1 METPATPLVSAR
13 ATIGTIAYKT
23 VLTSEGHTLIA
34 DEPENVGGGNAGMNP
49 YSLLLA
55 SLGSCTAITLR
66 MYIERK
72 MWAVNDVTVNLEIS
86 IAASGTHILRKLSF
100 DGEVSEEQK
109 NRLVQIA
116 NACPI
121 HKILVGN
128 ISIDT
133 QLSRQ

>member
-1 METPATPLVSAR
+1 METSLTPLVSAR

-23 VLTSEGHTLIA
+23 VITSAGHALIA
-34 DEPENVGGGNAGMNP
+34 DEPENVGGGDTGMNP

-72 MWAVNDVTVNLEIS
+72 MWAINEVTVNLEIS
-86 IAASGTHILRKLSF
+86 TAASGTHILRKLRF
-100 DGEVSEEQK
+100 DGEVSDDQK
-109 NRLVQIA
+109 KRLVQIA

-128 ISIDT
+128 ITIDT
-133 QLSRQ
+133 QLS

>member
-1 METPATPLVSAR
+1 METPLTSLESAK
-13 ATIGTIAYKT
+13 AAIGTIAYKT
-23 VLTSEGHTLIA
+23 TITSAGHTLVA
-34 DEPENVGGGNAGMNP
+34 DEPESVAGGNTGMNP

-72 MWAVNDVTVNLEIS
+72 MWVINEVTINLELFT
-86 IAASGTHILRKLSF
+86 ASTGTQITRKLSF
-100 DGEVSEEQK
+100 DGVVSEEQK
-109 NRLVQIA
+109 KRLVQIA

-128 ISIDT
+128 ITIDT
-133 QLSRQ
+133 QVS

>member
-1 METPATPLVSAR
+1 METHPTFLESAQ

-23 VLTSEGHTLIA
+23 IITSAGHTLVA
-34 DEPENVGGGNAGMNP
+34 DEPENIAGGDTGMSP

-72 MWAVNDVTVNLEIS
+72 MWTISRVTVNLQLLTVPT
-86 IAASGTHILRKLSF
+86 GTQIIRKLSF

-109 NRLVQIA
+109 KRLVQIA

-128 ISIDT
+128 IIIDT
-133 QLSRQ
+133 RLSS

>member
-1 METPATPLVSAR
+1 METPLTPLESAR
-13 ATIGTIAYKT
+13 ATIGTVAYKT
-23 VLTSEGHTLIA
+23 VITSAGHTLVA
-34 DEPENVGGGNAGMNP
+34 DEPESLAGGDTGMSP

-72 MWAVNDVTVNLEIS
+72 MWVISQITVNLELS
-86 IAASGTHILRKLSF
+86 TAAAGTQITRKLSF

-109 NRLVQIA
+109 KRLVQIA

-121 HKILVGN
+121 HKILVGS
-128 ISIDT
+128 ITIDT
-133 QLSRQ
+133 QLSR